1 MRIYIL
7 PAAILLAAPLFSST
21 EANPGVSGT
30 YRCGP
35 GDVLRVSVFEAEE
48 LSGSVTVSADGS
60 IPIALI
66 GDVPADGKTAA
77 EIEAEIERRLSDNL
91 LRNPQVAVQVKEF
104 RSQPVSVLGA
114 VEEPGIYQLM
124 GSRRLLDVIA
134 MAGGFSQEAGE
145 DLTISRKHPELGV
158 QEFRIALKPLLTRR
172 PSELNNREVKPHDRI
187 RVSQAG
193 VVYVLGSVER
203 PGGFPIQNQ
212 EPLTV
217 LRAVSLAAGT
227 KKTAALQRAR
237 VISPGVENAPD
248 RAAPLKDLLNGRQE
262 DFALQPNDILFV
274 PDSGSKTALHRGSEA
289 IIQMAT
295 GLVIWRR

>member
-1 MRIYIL
+1 MRISIL
-7 PAAILLAAPLFSST
+7 FSAVVIAAPLFSST

-35 GDVLRVSVFEAEE
+35 GDILRVSVFEADE
-48 LSGSVTVSADGS
+48 LSGLVTVSSDGA

-66 GDVPADGKTAA
+66 GNVPAAGKTAA
-77 EIEAEIERRLSDNL
+77 EIEGEIEERLADNL
-91 LRNPQVAVQVKEF
+91 LRNPQVAVQVEEF

-114 VEEPGIYQLM
+114 VNEPGIYQLK
-124 GSRRLLDVIA
+124 GPRRLLDVIA

-145 DLTISRKHPELGV
+145 DLTISRKHSELGL
-158 QEFRIALKPLLTRR
+158 QEFRVALKPLLTRR
-172 PSELNNREVKPHDRI
+172 PSELNNREVKPHDRL

-203 PGGFPIQNQ
+203 PGGFPIENQ

-237 VISPGVENAPD
+237 VISPGVGNAAD
-248 RAAPLKDLLNGRQE
+248 RAAPLKDLLNGRQK